1 MKKQTLNTMSNGG
14 KCYREKIR
22 QGKELVHYAGEVS
35 GAAVSDRMIKKG
47 GNI

>member
-1 MKKQTLNTMSNGG
+1 MKKQTLYTMSKSG

-35 GAAVSDRMIKKG
+35 GAVVLDRMIKKG